1 MAGILPAP
9 QSHSFVTQKVFTVP
23 QQFRTLLWV
32 LFVVFAVLAPR
43 SSHAIG
49 TIVLDQATLSL
60 GTSEL
65 SLNRIELNGAE
76 TSPTELKA
84 LFSSASPDEF
94 QERLKRFSASSL
106 KIETDPNNDG

>member
-1 MAGILPAP
+1 
-9 QSHSFVTQKVFTVP
+9 
-23 QQFRTLLWV
+23 
-32 LFVVFAVLAPR
+32 
-43 SSHAIG
+43 
-49 TIVLDQATLSL
+49 
-60 GTSEL
+60 L

-106 KIETDPNNDG
+106 KIGELKQTQTMMGEVSTSITRNL